1 MMLKRLIVLAG
12 VVAAVTAFAGSR
24 SFGQER
30 LVVSIVAE
38 RFSFTPSQ
46 IRVPVGTTVELR
58 VRSEDTMH
66 GFRIVGHEVDVAV
79 PKRRQGEAV
88 VSFDAATVGRYR
100 FECSRLCGA
109 GHNFMRG
116 EIVVF
121 DPADGETDDD

>member
-1 MMLKRLIVLAG
+1 MVLAAV
-12 VVAAVTAFAGSR
+12 VVAGAALSGSR

-46 IRVPVGTTVELR
+46 IRVPVGTMLELR

-66 GFRIVGHEVDVAV
+66 GFRIVGHDIDLAV

-88 VSFDAATVGRYR
+88 VMFEATTAGRYR

-116 EIVVF
+116 EIVVV
-121 DPADGETDDD
+121 DSSPAETDDD